1 MKRKDGST
9 TRPSLL
15 RRVADWADHRAWCD
29 FCTTYDPLIHSWCRG
44 YGLDGS
50 ALEDLCQEIR
60 IKLVDRMRTY
70 QYDAGRTFRGWL
82 RKFCHSRA
90 VDLLRRRRTEFVRF
104 LADQPA
110 DALEL
115 LLAFDPTGSEG
126 DEEPESRCSL
136 LLRQAEQVQRAV
148 EQCVEPRTWQAFW
161 RIAVD
166 GYSIRETADDI
177 GMSYAAVFAA
187 HKRVGRTLRAEG
199 RRRLAQRYPEGG
211 DAISS
216 DNS

>member
-90 VDLLRRRRTEFVRF
+90 VDLLRRRRSGVVLF

-110 DALEL
+110 DALAV
-115 LLAFDPTGSEG
+115 LLAVDATRG
-126 DEEPESRCSL
+126 EEREEAESRRSL
-136 LLRQAEQVQRAV
+136 LLRQAEQVQHAV
-148 EQCVEPRTWQAFW
+148 KQRVEPQTWQAFW

-166 GYSIRETADDI
+166 GRSVRETADDM

-187 HKRVGRTLRAEG
+187 RKRVGRMLRAEG
-199 RRRLAQRYPEGG
+199 KLQLSQRRP
-211 DAISS
+211 
-216 DNS
+216 

>member
-90 VDLLRRRRTEFVRF
+90 VDLLRRRRSGVVLF

-110 DALEL
+110 DALAV
-115 LLAFDPTGSEG
+115 LLAVDATGG
-126 DEEPESRCSL
+126 EEREEAESRRSL
-136 LLRQAEQVQRAV
+136 LLRQAEQVQHAV
-148 EQCVEPRTWQAFW
+148 KQRVEPQTWQAFW

-166 GYSIRETADDI
+166 GRSVRETADDM

-187 HKRVGRTLRAEG
+187 RKRVGRMLRAEG
-199 RRRLAQRYPEGG
+199 KLQLSQRRP
-211 DAISS
+211 
-216 DNS
+216 

>member
-70 QYDAGRTFRGWL
+70 QYDTGRTFRGWL

-90 VDLLRRRRTEFVRF
+90 VDLLRRRRSGVVLF

-110 DALEL
+110 DALAV
-115 LLAFDPTGSEG
+115 LLAVDATGG
-126 DEEPESRCSL
+126 EEREEAESRRSL
-136 LLRQAEQVQRAV
+136 LLRQAEQVQHAV
-148 EQCVEPRTWQAFW
+148 KQRVEPQTWQAFW

-166 GYSIRETADDI
+166 GRSVRETADDM

-187 HKRVGRTLRAEG
+187 RKRVGRMLRAEG
-199 RRRLAQRYPEGG
+199 KLQLSQRRP
-211 DAISS
+211 
-216 DNS
+216 